1 MLWPGNSGR
10 AYRLL
15 LSVTSALLLSAGW
28 LVHSLVP
35 AVFLA
40 WLPLLELDFI
50 LEAENR
56 PKQNRRFFA
65 YCYLTFLLWNVL
77 TTWWIINSTL
87 EGALMAFFA
96 NALLMC
102 IPLLLYRLTRRN
114 LGNVVG
120 LLSLLVYWSAF
131 EYGHMNWDLSWS
143 WLNLGNV
150 FAFRHHWAQWYQYT
164 GVLGGTLW
172 VLAVN
177 ILLYCAFFLMPRSL
191 VRSLSAAAALLL
203 PILVSY
209 YLFFS
214 FKESGPA
221 AETVVLQPNI
231 DPYTEKFIGSP
242 NYIPVTEQVQRF
254 ISLSQAAI
262 TPQTK
267 FLLWPETALSDVLN
281 EATLPEQAIIQQLT
295 AFVQAYPGLNLIT
308 GITTYRQYPNKEAAP
323 STARYR
329 DDMGYYDVFN
339 TALWLSAGHKPG
351 LYHKSMLVPG
361 VEQMPYP
368 GFFSFLNALVI
379 DMGGTTGGLGK
390 QADRSAFITEA
401 GGIAPV
407 ICYESVYG
415 EFVAGFA
422 RNGAALLGIITND
435 GWWGNTPGH
444 EQHLEYARL
453 RAIETRRNIARSA
466 NTGISAFLNARGD
479 LLQTLP
485 YLQQGSLT
493 GYPRMHTEI
502 TPYVQYGD
510 YIGRASAGLAP
521 LLLAF
526 AAFKGFTRRKGLK
539 KQD

>member
-10 AYRLL
+10 ACRLL
-15 LSVTSALLLSAGW
+15 LSVTAALLLSAGW

-177 ILLYCAFFLMPRSL
+177 ILLY
-191 VRSLSAAAALLL
+191 
-203 PILVSY
+203 
-209 YLFFS
+209 
-214 FKESGPA
+214 
-221 AETVVLQPNI
+221 
-231 DPYTEKFIGSP
+231 
-242 NYIPVTEQVQRF
+242 
-254 ISLSQAAI
+254 
-262 TPQTK
+262 
-267 FLLWPETALSDVLN
+267 
-281 EATLPEQAIIQQLT
+281 
-295 AFVQAYPGLNLIT
+295 
-308 GITTYRQYPNKEAAP
+308 
-323 STARYR
+323 
-329 DDMGYYDVFN
+329 
-339 TALWLSAGHKPG
+339 
-351 LYHKSMLVPG
+351 
-361 VEQMPYP
+361 
-368 GFFSFLNALVI
+368 
-379 DMGGTTGGLGK
+379 
-390 QADRSAFITEA
+390 
-401 GGIAPV
+401 
-407 ICYESVYG
+407 
-415 EFVAGFA
+415 
-422 RNGAALLGIITND
+422 
-435 GWWGNTPGH
+435 
-444 EQHLEYARL
+444 
-453 RAIETRRNIARSA
+453 
-466 NTGISAFLNARGD
+466 
-479 LLQTLP
+479 
-485 YLQQGSLT
+485 
-493 GYPRMHTEI
+493 
-502 TPYVQYGD
+502 
-510 YIGRASAGLAP
+510 
-521 LLLAF
+521 
-526 AAFKGFTRRKGLK
+526 
-539 KQD
+539 